1 MRLARTAFRAVM
13 RARPPVVDGHL
24 QLRGLD
30 GPLTVARDRW
40 HVPHIEAT
48 TTHDAWW
55 GLGFVQGQDRAFQIT
70 SYAHVAAGRLA
81 ELVGPDGLPADRLM
95 RRLGLTDASRASI
108 AGLSDE
114 VGVALDAFA
123 RGVTAGMT
131 AGSTRPAVEFT
142 LLRARPRPI
151 SAVDVA
157 SIVRLFAFLLA
168 ANWQDELARLA
179 VLDADGP
186 EALRALD
193 DRASHDLPTTVGM
206 PEGRHAARALAGDLD
221 ALARWVPL
229 GGASNNWAITGDR
242 TRSGSPIV
250 ANDPHLPASL
260 PAYWYLAHVRCPEWT
275 VAGAALPGTPA
286 IAAGHN
292 GFGAWGTTAGH
303 CDETDLF
310 LEQLRRDDD
319 GAWAVLDGDT
329 FVPAEV
335 RHETIAVKGAG
346 SHVEEVVVTPRGPVV
361 GPALGGA
368 PQGLSLAATWLDP
381 DPIEGFLAL
390 PAARSVDEFR
400 EGFRRWPGMSLN
412 VVWGDAD
419 GHIAWQLAGAL
430 PVRRTGHGTLP
441 LPGWATDVGW
451 DGRVPFDRMP
461 HAVDPP
467 TGRVATANNVPVPH
481 GAGQDHDWP
490 FLGVDHLEGYRVA
503 AIAEVLDERDDWTV
517 AATLAAQRDTR
528 SIPWRRAR
536 PLLVDRPRP
545 ADRDAAVAWS
555 LLASWDGDVAAHS
568 AGAAVYELVMAA
580 LRRAVMEALAPNA
593 AATLLAQAPVPGLL
607 DAAIGGLRGT
617 AHTLAAL
624 EAPQGLTDAQ
634 GRVFDPDAAIDAA
647 LAHAVRTLRRFGDHV
662 DDWAWGSVRPLRL
675 RHAVSGG
682 APALAPVFDRGPFPL
697 AGDGHT
703 IPQASPVPA
712 DPLGDPL
719 GVVSLRMAVDLGDL
733 EASRWVLPG
742 GQSGDPG
749 SPHYDDQL
757 AVFLS
762 GGAIPIPWSRAAVAH
777 ATVHTLT
784 VTPSHRA
791 GSR

>member
-1 MRLARTAFRAVM
+1 MRLARPAFRALLG
-13 RARPPVVDGHL
+13 ARPPVTDG
-24 QLRGLD
+24 QLTLPGLD
-30 GPLTVARDRW
+30 GPVTIRRDRW
-40 HVPHIEAT
+40 HVPHVDAT
-48 TTHDAWW
+48 TAHDAWW

-81 ELVGPDGLPADRLM
+81 ELTGQDGLAADRLM
-95 RRLGLTDASRASI
+95 RRLGLAHASRASV

-114 VGVALDAFA
+114 VGVTLDAFA
-123 RGVTAGMT
+123 AGVTAGMT
-131 AGSTRPAVEFT
+131 HGATRPAVEFT
-142 LLRARPRPI
+142 LLRTRPRPI

-157 SIVRLFAFLLA
+157 GIVRLFAFLLA

-179 VLDADGP
+179 VLEADGA

-193 DRASHDLPTTVGM
+193 DRAAHDLPTTIGP

-221 ALARWVPL
+221 ALSRWVPL
-229 GGASNNWAITGDR
+229 GGASNNWAIAGSR
-242 TRSGSPIV
+242 TRSGRPIV

-260 PAYWYLAHVRCPEWT
+260 PTFWYLAHLRCPDWA

-310 LEQLRRDDD
+310 LEQLRRNGD
-319 GAWAVLDGDT
+319 GSWSVLDGDE
-329 FVPAEV
+329 FVPARV
-335 RHETIAVKGAG
+335 RRETIAVKGAATQ
-346 SHVEEVVVTPRGPVV
+346 VEEIVVTPRGPVV

-368 PQGLSLAATWLDP
+368 PHGLSMAATWLDP

-390 PAARSVDEFR
+390 PAARSVDDFR

-430 PVRRTGHGTLP
+430 PVRRTGQGTLP
-441 LPGWATDVGW
+441 LPGWVPEVGW

-467 TGRVATANNVPVPH
+467 EGRLATANNVPVPH
-481 GAGQDHDWP
+481 GSGADDDWP

-503 AIAEVLDERDDWTV
+503 AIQEVLDERDDWTV
-517 AATLAAQRDTR
+517 AATLTAQRDTR
-528 SIPWRRAR
+528 SLPWRRAR

-545 ADRDAAVAWS
+545 DDPDAAVAWS
-555 LLASWDGDVAAHS
+555 LLASWDGDVAADS
-568 AGAAVYELVMAA
+568 TGAAVYELVMAG
-580 LRRAVMEALAPNA
+580 LRRAVLAALVPNA
-593 AATLLAQAPVPGLL
+593 ASTLLEQAPVPGLL

-617 AHTLAAL
+617 AHTLATL
-624 EAPQGLTDAQ
+624 EDPGDLTDAG
-634 GRVFDPDAAIDAA
+634 GRPFDPDAAIDAA
-647 LAHAVRTLRRFGDHV
+647 MADAVRTLRRFGDHV
-662 DDWAWGSVRPLRL
+662 DDWAWGRVRPLRL

-682 APALAPVFDRGPFPL
+682 APALAAVFDRGPFPL
-697 AGDGHT
+697 GGDGHT
-703 IPQASPVPA
+703 VPQASPVPA
-712 DPLGDPL
+712 APLGEPL

-742 GQSGDPG
+742 GQSGDPS

-757 AVFLS
+757 DVFLS
-762 GGAIPIPWSRAAVAH
+762 GGGIPIPWSDSAVAH
-777 ATVHTLT
+777 AAVHTLT
-784 VTPSHRA
+784 VTPPP
-791 GSR
+791 